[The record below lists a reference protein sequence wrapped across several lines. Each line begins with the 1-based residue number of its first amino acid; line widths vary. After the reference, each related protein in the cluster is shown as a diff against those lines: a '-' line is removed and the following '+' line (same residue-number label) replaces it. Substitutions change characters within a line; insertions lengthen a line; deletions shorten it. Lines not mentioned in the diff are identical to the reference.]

1 MSFKSKLRINLEINQ
16 NIEIQVQVSAP
27 GWTDKR
33 QRLESPS
40 AELNWAWIHRDISI
54 ALFIFIIATVLPFW
68 RGTEKG
74 KDPKVANIYVGGE
87 DSTVVVN
94 PISDMGKIVG
104 YSERRTSLF
113 FLICHATVTCVVG
126 EHKAVELGKDLFA
139 HVCLMAI
146 NLGRLSQSKQ
156 GGNSQHSS
164 TDGLLLQILLSELL
178 QQSKNDAIYGLQPSF
193 YVRMTG
199 R

>member
-1 MSFKSKLRINLEINQ
+1 M
-16 NIEIQVQVSAP
+16 
-27 GWTDKR
+27 
-33 QRLESPS
+33 
-40 AELNWAWIHRDISI
+40 
-54 ALFIFIIATVLPFW
+54 
-68 RGTEKG
+68 EKG
-74 KDPKVANIYVGGE
+74 QDPKVANIYAGAE

-94 PISDMGKIVG
+94 PLSDMGKIVG
-104 YSERRTSLF
+104 NPRRRTSLF
-113 FLICHATVTCVVG
+113 FLICHATVTCVV

-164 TDGLLLQILLSELL
+164 TEGFLLQILLSELL

-193 YVRMTG
+193 YVRMAG

>member
-1 MSFKSKLRINLEINQ
+1 M
-16 NIEIQVQVSAP
+16 
-27 GWTDKR
+27 
-33 QRLESPS
+33 
-40 AELNWAWIHRDISI
+40 
-54 ALFIFIIATVLPFW
+54 
-68 RGTEKG
+68 
-74 KDPKVANIYVGGE
+74 
-87 DSTVVVN
+87 VVN
-94 PISDMGKIVG
+94 PLSDMGKIVG
-104 YSERRTSLF
+104 NPRRRTSLF

-164 TDGLLLQILLSELL
+164 TEGFLLQIL

-193 YVRMTG
+193 YVRMAG